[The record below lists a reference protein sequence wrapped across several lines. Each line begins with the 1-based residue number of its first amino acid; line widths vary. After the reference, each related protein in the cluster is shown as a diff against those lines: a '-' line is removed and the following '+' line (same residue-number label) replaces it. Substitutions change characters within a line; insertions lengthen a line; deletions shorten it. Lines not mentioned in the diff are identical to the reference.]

1 MVFVRR
7 NTMLKKISAVL
18 LVIVCVVNVS
28 FGAWV
33 FWTNNE
39 GAGDG
44 LWETT
49 TNWAAGYPTA
59 NDDAIIYGDTSGGP
73 TINAGVT
80 GYAKWLHLCD
90 TSSTGSKVT
99 VNGGTL
105 AVADHLL
112 VGEEWGTGQKGTLQV
127 DAGTVNTVLLLCGG
141 GRWGNGGNGTVVVNG
156 GTINIAW
163 LLAVGGGYAGVNN
176 GGMGGHIQ
184 LDGGLIY
191 LNTGGN
197 AVDQGG
203 LIMSSSGSIDI
214 TGGALSL
221 NGTITDITTLA
232 NGGAIT
238 AFGGAGTFVYDYS
251 VAGRTTVTAVIPEP
265 ATLAAIALGTL
276 FIRRRK

>member
-1 MVFVRR
+1 
-7 NTMLKKISAVL
+7 MLKKFSTVL

-28 FGAWV
+28 FGGWV

-49 TNWAAGYPTA
+49 TNWTGYPTSG
-59 NDDAIIYGDTSGGP
+59 DDAVIYGDTSGGP
-73 TINAGVT
+73 TINTGVT
-80 GYAKWLHLCD
+80 GYASWLHLCD

-105 AVADHLL
+105 AVSDHLL
-112 VGEEWGTGQKGTLQV
+112 VGEEWGTDQKGTLQV
-127 DAGTVNTVLLLCGG
+127 DAGMVNTTLLLCGG
-141 GRWGNGGNGTVVVNG
+141 GRWGNGGNGTLIVND
-156 GTINIAW
+156 GTINISW

-191 LNTGGN
+191 LTTGGN

-203 LIMSSSGSIDI
+203 LIMSSGGSIDI
-214 TGGALSL
+214 TDGALSL
-221 NGTITDITTLA
+221 NGVITDITLLA
-232 NGGAIT
+232 NGGSIT
-238 AFGGAGTFVYDYS
+238 AYGGTGTFLYDYS
-251 VAGRTTVTAVIPEP
+251 VAGRTIVTAIPEP
-265 ATLAAIALGTL
+265 ATLVIAALGSL
-276 FIRRRK
+276 LIRRKK